1 MPHQNAD
8 PIRQPHREQTDESL
22 RNEREKSDTV
32 SSEKQR
38 EFEALADAVVQV
50 ARERADEVLQA
61 ARDEADREQPS
72 ARTDP
77 GSERERGRAD
87 VILARE
93 RAKADAALERERVQR
108 RKYFEVFLANEREAT
123 DANLMEERAD
133 ADTIVATRDDFLAT
147 VSHDLRSLLAGLSLS
162 AQLLLEKAP
171 PGAPGDLTRKCAST
185 SQRLVARMS
194 RLVNDLLDVA
204 SIEAGKVAL
213 LIEERDVADILRE
226 TLDAFEPLA
235 AAKGVSLS
243 AEAAPPPCVGR
254 FDSGRILEVLA
265 NLVSNALKFT
275 TSGGRVSIRVAR
287 EGNELR
293 FAVKDTGIG
302 IPEEALQGVF
312 EKFKQVAKDRRGLGL
327 GLYISKGIVEAHGGR
342 MWGESQ
348 LGAGSTFYFAIP
360 RSLPSH

>member
-1 MPHQNAD
+1 MAHPDAE
-8 PIRQPHREQTDESL
+8 PTRPPRREQTDESL
-22 RNEREKSDTV
+22 RNEREKSDKATG
-32 SSEKQR
+32 EKRR
-38 EFEALADAVVQV
+38 ELEAEADAVVQV

-61 ARDEADREQPS
+61 ARDDADREQPS
-72 ARTDP
+72 SRADP
-77 GSERERGRAD
+77 ASEQQRGRAD

-93 RAKADAALERERVQR
+93 RAKADAVLERERAQR
-108 RKYFEVFLANEREAT
+108 RVCFQVFLANERDAT
-123 DANLMEERAD
+123 DANLLDERAD
-133 ADTIVATRDDFLAT
+133 ADTTVATRDDFLAT
-147 VSHDLRSLLAGLSLS
+147 VSHDLRSLLGGLSLS

-171 PGAPGDLTRKCAST
+171 TGASGDLTRKCAST

-204 SIEAGKVAL
+204 SIDAGKVAL
-213 LIEERDVADILRE
+213 LMEESDVADVLRD
-226 TLDAFEPLA
+226 TLEAFEPLA
-235 AAKGVSLS
+235 AAKGVSIS
-243 AEAAPPPCVGR
+243 AEAGMPPCVGR

-293 FAVKDTGIG
+293 FAVNDTGIG
-302 IPEEALQGVF
+302 IPEDALQGVF

-348 LGAGSTFYFAIP
+348 LGVGSTFHFAIP
-360 RSLPSH
+360 RSLTSH